1 MVAASIKLEGDL
13 SAVFF
18 ANGEGFLRTAGL
30 LDGSDDRHSCYATAI
45 ATELV
50 LKAFLLSR
58 GWSDGRCRRDIG
70 HDLVKALAFAQA
82 EELKLAPNGLGDVI
96 GVLNAYYPRH
106 AFDSFVA
113 PAGDT
118 TFAAQARGDVADL
131 FDVVRPHM
139 KVADDA

>member
-1 MVAASIKLEGDL
+1 MSP
-13 SAVFF
+13 VFF
-18 ANGEGFLRTAGL
+18 AYGEGFLRTAGL

-58 GWSDGRCRRDIG
+58 GWSDERCRRDIR

-82 EELKLAPNGLGDVI
+82 EGLKLAPNGLGDVI

-113 PAGDT
+113 PDGDT
-118 TFAAQARGDVADL
+118 TFAARACGDVADL
-131 FDVVRPHM
+131 FDVVRPHV
-139 KVADDA
+139 KVAVDA